1 MDMGCIFCKII
12 KGEIPCYKV
21 YEDDQ
26 FFAFLDIRPTNKG
39 HCLVVPKNHYRWVW
53 DVNEDYSKI
62 VNKIANAQKKAFE
75 TSWVVSFVMG
85 EEVPHAHIHLVP
97 RFENDGH
104 GPLINLESVKEF
116 SKEEMQEFA
125 TRIKNFL

>member
-1 MDMGCIFCKII
+1 MGCIFCKII